1 MSKPV
6 PFDDMLDV
14 AFAEIYFDACNMER
28 EGKIEPENT
37 TEELAKDCKQI
48 AADYVEIYEAACKI
62 SEPCF
67 YDDMYPYAERRLI
80 ELYPPSRD
88 FTVLI
93 DANMTLEFKARARN
107 RDEAEKIA
115 RDCMKHVSFENQ
127 FRKEARVYDMQ
138 IGDVIEK

>member
-1 MSKPV
+1 MNKPFE
-6 PFDDMLDV
+6 FDEMLDP
-14 AFAEIYFDACNMER
+14 AFAEIYFTACQMEK

-37 TEELAKDCKQI
+37 TEELALDCKKI
-48 AADYVEIYEAACKI
+48 AAEYVSIYNAASKI

-80 ELYPPSRD
+80 ELYPPRKE

-93 DANMTLEFKARARN
+93 DAQMTLDFKVQAVN
-107 RDEAEKIA
+107 REEAEKIA
-115 RDCMKHVSFENQ
+115 RNCMKNAGFETR
-127 FRKEARVYDMQ
+127 FRKESRVYDME